1 MQNDT
6 FIKELTP
13 IMKIS
18 EYTQSFFF
26 QSYCQVLHNIAIQL
40 LQDYVNI
47 IVYFVKYHLVTL
59 VNISHYYPPKL

>member
-18 EYTQSFFF
+18 EYTQFFF
-26 QSYCQVLHNIAIQL
+26 SNSYNQVLHNIA
-40 LQDYVNI
+40 
-47 IVYFVKYHLVTL
+47 T
-59 VNISHYYPPKL
+59 